1 MHFDLPALLSEYML
15 PLLLLVPL
23 AIVVV
28 LIAARSNKD
37 DHWSHS
43 RNDLLGPGRRPD
55 GPHRPD
61 GTQRS
66 TLPTVRPDLPRT
78 PMPSPFAAAPAPAPV
93 PVPTP
98 APAQVPAP
106 KAAPEPVAP
115 PVPPTAPPAA
125 APSTFFDDD
134 HPVTVPGGWDDRP
147 TEPMD
152 LGPAVTPFLS
162 PSAPA
167 SGLLREVTP
176 PAEAAP
182 RRRAGDA
189 PVAPDADSAL
199 LLPRRRASDRVDSPA
214 APAAGPVPILI
225 VDDSAVVRA
234 KLGKLLTSN
243 GYAVTAARH
252 GQEALDAIG
261 QQWFAVMITDLE
273 MPEMDGFEL
282 IAHVS
287 GDLRTENLP
296 IVAITGH
303 EALHAQVHDAKGL
316 FGIFK
321 KPWNDR
327 ELLQRVAALSV
338 LRPRG

>member
-1 MHFDLPALLSEYML
+1 MSFDLPALLSEYML

-43 RNDLLGPGRRPD
+43 RHDLLGPGTAR
-55 GPHRPD
+55 
-61 GTQRS
+61 TS
-66 TLPTVRPDLPRT
+66 LPSVRPDLPRT
-78 PMPSPFAAAPAPAPV
+78 PMPSPYAVAPAPV
-93 PVPTP
+93 PVAPPVKPP
-98 APAQVPAP
+98 APAV
-106 KAAPEPVAP
+106 E
-115 PVPPTAPPAA
+115 PPAA
-125 APSTFFDDD
+125 EAPEALNGSDSSLDDS
-134 HPVTVPGGWDDRP
+134 HLP

-152 LGPAVTPFLS
+152 LGPPVTPYLS
-162 PSAPA
+162 PAAPA
-167 SGLLREVTP
+167 APLLREVTP
-176 PAEAAP
+176 PTDAP
-182 RRRAGDA
+182 LRRRASDA
-189 PVAPDADSAL
+189 PPEETADAAL
-199 LLPRRRASDRVDSPA
+199 TLPRRRASDRADAPD
-214 APAAGPVPILI
+214 APASGSAQTPILI

-252 GQEALDAIG
+252 GNEALEAIG

-303 EALHAQVHDAKGL
+303 ESLQAKVHDAKGL
-316 FGIFK
+316 YGIFK